1 MLPGF
6 VLPDIIVWSMLHKV
20 IELVKA
26 YHMKNDHF
34 EIILQPEKTLKVTV

>member
-6 VLPDIIVWSMLHKV
+6 VLSDIIVWSMLHRGT
-20 IELVKA
+20 ELEKA
-26 YHMKNDHF
+26 YHMKNNLF